1 MSKIGKKPVLIP
13 HTVEVQIN
21 GKEISVKGPK
31 GSLSLTVGPIINF
44 AYDREKRE
52 VTFSPAK
59 ETKRSKAM
67 HGLFRSLF
75 NNNVIGVSKGYKKIL
90 LIEGVGYRAALNGKK
105 LELNIGFCDTKVVV
119 IPDGITAELPK
130 PTQIEISGIDKQ
142 KVGQVAADIRSLYP
156 PEPYK
161 GKGIRYHDE
170 VVRRKVGKTFAAEGA

>member
-1 MSKIGKKPVLIP
+1 MSQIGRKPVVIP
-13 HTVEVQIN
+13 DKVEVQISGN
-21 GKEISVKGPK
+21 EISVKGPQ
-31 GSLSLTVGPIINF
+31 GALSLTVDPVISF
-44 AYDREKRE
+44 TYDQDKKE
-52 VTFSPAK
+52 VTFTPAQ
-59 ETKRSKAM
+59 ETKQSKAF

-75 NNNVIGVSKGYKKIL
+75 NNNVIGVTEGYKKIL
-90 LIEGVGYRAALNGKK
+90 LIEGVGYRAALNGKN

-130 PTQIEISGIDKQ
+130 ATIIEISGIDKQ